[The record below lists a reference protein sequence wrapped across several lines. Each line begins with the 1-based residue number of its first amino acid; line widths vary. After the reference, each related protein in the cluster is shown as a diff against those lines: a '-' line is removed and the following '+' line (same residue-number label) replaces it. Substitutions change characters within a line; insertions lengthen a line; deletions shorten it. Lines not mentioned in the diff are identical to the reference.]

1 MSQLKLSSWARGTA
15 RWLVALLLG
24 SLMAAGAWA
33 AGNGGEPSIGEY
45 RLGAGDIL
53 HITVYQNPDL
63 TLDTRVSEAGT
74 ISFPLL
80 GNVHVGGLTVTEA
93 EHKLAAGLRSGNF
106 IKQPQVTVL
115 VSQVHGNEASVLG
128 QVNRPGRFPLEV
140 AGLRL
145 TDLLAMAGGIAPTG
159 ADVVTVVGTREGR
172 PYRMEVDLP
181 TVFQANG
188 RGADIPIVNGDVI
201 WVDRAPM
208 VYIYGE
214 VQRPGALRLERNMTV
229 MQVLAAGGGLTQR
242 GTERGMRIHRLGP
255 DGKMHEIEPK
265 MDDEVRNGDVVY
277 VRESIF

>member
-1 MSQLKLSSWARGTA
+1 MRQLKISSWASGLG
-15 RWLVALLLG
+15 RWLAVLLLG
-24 SLMAAGAWA
+24 SLMAVGAWA
-33 AGNGGEPSIGEY
+33 AGNGEPSLSEY

-63 TLDTRVSEAGT
+63 TLDTRVSEAGN
-74 ISFPLL
+74 ISYPLL
-80 GNVHVGGLTVTEA
+80 GNVHLGGLTVTEA

-159 ADVVTVVGTREGR
+159 AERVIVVGSREGR
-172 PYRMEVDLP
+172 PYRTEVDLP
-181 TVFQANG
+181 SVFQASG

-214 VQRPGALRLERNMTV
+214 VQRPGAIRLERNMTV
-229 MQVLAAGGGLTQR
+229 MQALAAGGGLTQR

>member
-1 MSQLKLSSWARGTA
+1 MSQLKLSSWARGAA

>member
-1 MSQLKLSSWARGTA
+1 MSQLKLSSWARGAA

-80 GNVHVGGLTVTEA
+80 GNVHIGGLTVTEA

>member
-1 MSQLKLSSWARGTA
+1 MSQLKLSSWARGAA

-24 SLMAAGAWA
+24 SLIAAGAWA